1 MRKENN
7 DAEKNEAAG
16 AVPSGAATD
25 AEELTDVRIKEA
37 LRDSARRERV
47 LFADETLVNEVIGR
61 YLEELA
67 AAASVPVVRGFSA
80 LRPVRKPRTLAEA
93 KEIVDGG

>member
-16 AVPSGAATD
+16 AVPSGAATG
-25 AEELTDVRIKEA
+25 AEELTDERIKEA
-37 LRDSARRERV
+37 LRDGARRERV

-61 YLEELA
+61 YLEEL